1 VVLRP
6 SGFVKIVSPIRKTS
20 ESISFYGGFLDTSD
34 FVIGQ
39 RWVSHSDTGLGLGIV
54 TEISGRRV
62 TLGFPAADEERT
74 YAIDN
79 APLSRIMYQIGE
91 EIETF
96 EGQRFTVRAAEDLGG
111 VLMYY
116 ADDGSEELARIS
128 EVKLSSVVDFSAP
141 HQRLFAGQF
150 DRNGAFRL
158 RMATVR
164 HQDRLRASAAQGL
177 IGARTQH
184 LAHQIYIAHEVATRF
199 APRVLL
205 ADEVGLGKTIEAGLI
220 LHYQLHTQRAKRAL
234 IVVPESLIHQWL
246 VEMLRGF
253 NLRFSIIDQ
262 QRYEAESEFDEL
274 LDGDDTDLDDA
285 ATNPFEAAQL
295 ALCSLDFLRSNEQA
309 QEDAR
314 QAGWDLMVVDEAH
327 HLAWSP
333 EAPSAEYRLIEH
345 LSAASQGLLLL
356 TATPEQVGVASH
368 FARLRLLDPAR
379 FHDLEAF
386 RKEEAQYET
395 INNAVTELHEQGT
408 NLDQRARESLQG
420 WLGGDFDRLMAEAD
434 PVQAVT
440 DALLDRHGTGRV
452 LFRNTRAA
460 IQGFP
465 ERRSRAVPMACP
477 TLYDPSSR
485 HGVQALSPERGVD
498 EEQWLA
504 EDPRV
509 AWLEKT
515 LSSLKPAKV
524 VVICAHASTAIALEH
539 YLQLRAGIRS
549 TAFHEHLS
557 LVERDRA
564 AAYFSDSEQGAHALI
579 CSEIGSEGRNFQFAH
594 HLVLFDL
601 PANPDLL
608 EQRIGRLD
616 RIGQTDLIDIHIP
629 YLEGT
634 VQESQFRWFDEG
646 LNAFAASC
654 SVGVA
659 VQDAVSLQWQQV
671 MDGGDESE
679 LATLIDQSRAEAD
692 RLRELLRN
700 GRDAL
705 IELNSCRPGVA
716 EELIRAIETE
726 ESGDPVRQ
734 YMLDACDILGVDI
747 EDHSEHADILRPG
760 EQYQPGHVTELPEDG
775 LTVTWS
781 RQQAL
786 EREDMAFMSWEHPLV
801 SGIMESVTSSGLGKA
816 ALATMSVKALP
827 AGTLLLEALF
837 TVHCPAPESL
847 QLSRFLPVSPVRLLV
862 DVNGRDLSAT
872 LPHDRLND
880 MCSNIRRRTAQSIVP
895 QIRPQ
900 VETMVDHVERLAEP
914 HLEPLQAA
922 ALDGLRHHLGPEIQ
936 RLESMK
942 RINPAIREEEIAFF
956 REQLTAAESA
966 IGQASLS
973 LEGIRVIVTA

>member
-1 VVLRP
+1 
-6 SGFVKIVSPIRKTS
+6 
-20 ESISFYGGFLDTSD
+20 LDTSE

-39 RWVSHSDTGLGLGIV
+39 RWVSHSDTALGLGIV
-54 TEISGRRV
+54 TDISGRRV

-79 APLSRIMYQIGE
+79 APLSRIIYQIGE

-96 EGQRFTVRAAEDLGG
+96 DGERYTVRAVEDIGG
-111 VLMYY
+111 VLMYH
-116 ADDGSEELARIS
+116 ADDGGENLNQIS
-128 EVKLSSVVDFSAP
+128 EVKLSSLVDFSAP

-158 RMATVR
+158 RMATTQ
-164 HQDRLRASAAQGL
+164 HLDRLRASSAQGL

-184 LAHQIYIAHEVATRF
+184 LPHQIYIAHEVATRY

-220 LHYQLHTQRAKRAL
+220 LHYQLHTNRAHRVL
-234 IVVPESLIHQWL
+234 IVVPDSLMHQWL
-246 VEMLRGF
+246 VEMLRRF
-253 NLRFSIIDQ
+253 NLRFSIVDQ
-262 QRYEAESEFDEL
+262 GRYEAMAEAVDLPDDDDEL
-274 LDGDDTDLDDA
+274 A
-285 ATNPFEAAQL
+285 AADENPFESEQL
-295 ALCSLDFLRSNEQA
+295 VLCSLDFLTASEQA
-309 QEDAR
+309 QADALA
-314 QAGWDLMVVDEAH
+314 AGWDLMVVDEAH

-333 EAPSAEYRLIEH
+333 EAASPEYQLVEQ
-345 LSAASQGLLLL
+345 LSHASSGLLLL

-379 FHDLEAF
+379 FHDLETF
-386 RKEEAQYET
+386 REEEKQYEV
-395 INNAVTELHEQGT
+395 INQVVSHIREQGIAA
-408 NLDQRARESLQG
+408 LSDADRRALKG
-420 WLGGDFDRLMAEAD
+420 WLGDDLERLMSAPE
-434 PVQAVT
+434 PKQAVI

-460 IQGFP
+460 IKGFP
-465 ERRSRAVPMACP
+465 ERHPLPVGLPCP
-477 TLYDPSSR
+477 DLYQDSEAR
-485 HGVQALSPERGVD
+485 HGLNGLTPETAVD

-515 LSSLKPAKV
+515 LTGLKPAKV
-524 VVICAHASTAIALEH
+524 VVICAHASTAMALEH

-549 TAFHEHLS
+549 AAFHEHLS
-557 LVERDRA
+557 LIERDRA
-564 AAYFSDSEQGAHALI
+564 AAYFSDTEQGAQALI

-594 HLVLFDL
+594 HLILFDL

-616 RIGQTDLIDIHIP
+616 RIGQTDTIDIHIP
-629 YLEGT
+629 YLQGT
-634 VQESQFRWFDEG
+634 AQEVQYRWFEEG
-646 LNAFAASC
+646 LNAFNESC

-659 VQDAVSLQWQQV
+659 VHDHVAGQWRAAI
-671 MDGGDESE
+671 DGQTNE
-679 LATLIDQSRAEAD
+679 LPALLEASQAEAE
-692 RLRELLRN
+692 RLRALLRN

-705 IELNSCRPGVA
+705 IELNSCRPDVA
-716 EELIRAIETE
+716 EALISQIESEE
-726 ESGDPVRQ
+726 ESAQVRD
-734 YMLDACDILGVDI
+734 YMMEACDILGVEV
-747 EDHSEHADILRPG
+747 EDHSEHADVLRPG
-760 EQYQPGHVTELPEDG
+760 EQYQAGHVTELPEDG

-801 SGIMESVTSSGLGKA
+801 TGVMESVTSSGLGKA
-816 ALATMSVKALP
+816 ALASMTVKALP
-827 AGTLLLEALF
+827 PGTLLLEALF

-847 QLSRFLPVSPVRLLV
+847 QLSRYLPVSPLRLLV

-880 MCSNIRRRTAQSIVP
+880 MCSNIRRRTAQAIVP

-900 VETMVDHVERLAEP
+900 VETMVDHAERLAEP
-914 HLEPLQAA
+914 HLDPLRTS
-922 ALDGLRHHLGPEIQ
+922 ALAQVREVFGPEIQ
-936 RLESMK
+936 RLEAMK
-942 RINPAIREEEIAFF
+942 KVNPAIRNDEIDFF
-956 REQLTAAESA
+956 REQLEAAETVL
-966 IGQASLS
+966 GQASLS

>member
-1 VVLRP
+1 MD
-6 SGFVKIVSPIRKTS
+6 TS
-20 ESISFYGGFLDTSD
+20 E

-39 RWVSHSDTGLGLGIV
+39 RWVSHSDTALGLGIV
-54 TEISGRRV
+54 TDISGRRV

-79 APLSRIMYQIGE
+79 APLSRIIYQIGE

-96 EGQRFTVRAAEDLGG
+96 DGERYVVRAVEDIGG
-111 VLMYY
+111 VLMYH
-116 ADDGSEELARIS
+116 ADDGSEDLVQIS
-128 EVKLSSVVDFSAP
+128 EVKLSSLVDFSAP

-158 RMATVR
+158 RMATAQ
-164 HQDRLRASAAQGL
+164 HQDRLRASSAQGL

-184 LAHQIYIAHEVATRF
+184 LPHQIYIAHEVAKRY

-220 LHYQLHTQRAKRAL
+220 LHYQLHTSRARRVL
-234 IVVPESLIHQWL
+234 IVVPDSLMHQWL
-246 VEMLRGF
+246 VEMLRRF

-262 QRYEAESEFDEL
+262 GRYEAMEDFDEL
-274 LDGDDTDLDDA
+274 PDEDEELADA
-285 ATNPFEAAQL
+285 DENPFESEQL
-295 ALCSLDFLRSNEQA
+295 ALCSLDFLMSSEQA
-309 QEDAR
+309 QADAIA
-314 QAGWDLMVVDEAH
+314 AGWDLMVVDEAH

-333 EAPSAEYRLIEH
+333 EAASPEYRLVEQ
-345 LSAASQGLLLL
+345 LSAASNGLLLL

-379 FHDLEAF
+379 FHDLETF
-386 RKEEAQYET
+386 REEEKQYEV
-395 INNAVTELHEQGT
+395 INQVVSRIREQGMAT
-408 NLDQRARESLQG
+408 LSGEDREALKG
-420 WLGGDFDRLMAEAD
+420 WLGDELETLMSAQE
-434 PVQAVT
+434 PEQAVI

-460 IQGFP
+460 IKGFP
-465 ERRSRAVPMACP
+465 ERHPLPAELPCP
-477 TLYDPSSR
+477 ELYDGSDNRFGIP
-485 HGVQALSPERGVD
+485 GLAPETAAD

-515 LSSLKPAKV
+515 LSGLKPAKV
-524 VVICAHASTAIALEH
+524 VVICAHASTAMALEN

-549 TAFHEHLS
+549 AAFHEHLS
-557 LVERDRA
+557 LIERDRA
-564 AAYFSDSEQGAHALI
+564 AAYFSDTEQGAQALI

-594 HLVLFDL
+594 HLILFDL

-616 RIGQTDLIDIHIP
+616 RIGQTETIDIHIP
-629 YLEGT
+629 YLQGT
-634 VQESQFRWFDEG
+634 AQEIQYRWFEEG
-646 LNAFAASC
+646 LNAFSESC

-659 VQDAVSLQWQQV
+659 VHEHVAAQWQAAIDGQV
-671 MDGGDESE
+671 
-679 LATLIDQSRAEAD
+679 DQLPSLLDASQTEAE
-692 RLRELLRN
+692 RLRTLLRN

-705 IELNSCRPGVA
+705 IELNSCRPDVA
-716 EELIRAIETE
+716 DELISQIESEE
-726 ESGDPVRQ
+726 ESALVRD
-734 YMLDACDILGVDI
+734 YMIDACDILGVDV
-747 EDHSEHADILRPG
+747 EDHSEHADVLRPG
-760 EQYQPGHVTELPEDG
+760 EQYQAGHVTELPEDG
-775 LTVTWS
+775 LTVTWI

-801 SGIMESVTSSGLGKA
+801 TGVMESVTSSGLGKA
-816 ALATMSVKALP
+816 ALASMTVKALP
-827 AGTLLLEALF
+827 PGTLLLEALF

-847 QLSRFLPVSPVRLLV
+847 QLSRYLPVSPLRLLV

-880 MCSNIRRRTAQSIVP
+880 MCSNIRRRTAQAIVP

-900 VETMVDHVERLAEP
+900 VETMVDHAETLADP
-914 HLEPLQAA
+914 HLEPLRAT
-922 ALDGLRHHLGPEIQ
+922 ALDRVREVFGPEIR
-936 RLESMK
+936 RLEAMK
-942 RINPAIREEEIAFF
+942 QVNQAIRDDEIDFF
-956 REQLTAAESA
+956 REQLAAAETA
-966 IGQASLS
+966 LGQASLS

>member
-1 VVLRP
+1 
-6 SGFVKIVSPIRKTS
+6 
-20 ESISFYGGFLDTSD
+20 
-34 FVIGQ
+34 
-39 RWVSHSDTGLGLGIV
+39 
-54 TEISGRRV
+54 
-62 TLGFPAADEERT
+62 
-74 YAIDN
+74 
-79 APLSRIMYQIGE
+79 M
-91 EIETF
+91 
-96 EGQRFTVRAAEDLGG
+96 VRAVEDLGG

-116 ADDGSEELARIS
+116 ADDGGEDLTRIS
-128 EVKLSSVVDFSAP
+128 EVKLSSAVDFSAP

-184 LAHQIYIAHEVATRF
+184 LQHQIYIAHEVATRF

-220 LHYQLHTQRAKRAL
+220 LHYQLHTQRARRAL
-234 IVVPESLIHQWL
+234 IVVPDSLIHQWL
-246 VEMLRGF
+246 VEMLRRF

-262 QRYEAESEFDEL
+262 GRYDAESMFAEFPDE
-274 LDGDDTDLDDA
+274 DEDVDVDDA
-285 ATNPFEAAQL
+285 AANPFEAEQL
-295 ALCSLDFLRSNEQA
+295 ALCSLDFLMSNEQA
-309 QEDAR
+309 QQDAHE
-314 QAGWDLMVVDEAH
+314 AGWDLMVVDEAH
-327 HLAWSP
+327 HLAWNP
-333 EAPSAEYRLIEH
+333 EAPSPEYQLIER

-386 RKEEAQYET
+386 RKEEEQYET
-395 INNAVTELHEQGT
+395 INNAVAQLNQQGT
-408 NLDQRARESLQG
+408 SLDGIARDSLQA
-420 WLGGDFDRLMAEAD
+420 WLGDDLDRLMSGAD
-434 PVQAVT
+434 PVQSIT

-460 IQGFP
+460 IEGFP
-465 ERRSRAVPMACP
+465 ERNPAAVPLPCP
-477 TLYDPSSR
+477 ALYEPSAR
-485 HGVQALSPERGVD
+485 HGIEALSPEVAVD
-498 EEQWLA
+498 EERWLA

-509 AWLEKT
+509 AWLEQT
-515 LSSLKPAKV
+515 LTRLKPTKV
-524 VVICAHASTAIALEH
+524 VVICAHASTAVALEH

-564 AAYFSDSEQGAHALI
+564 SAYFADDEQGAHALI

-616 RIGQTDLIDIHIP
+616 RIGQTDTIDIHIP

-634 VQESQFRWFDEG
+634 VQASQFRWFDEG

-659 VQDAVSLQWQQV
+659 VQDTVSSQWQRV
-671 MDGGDESE
+671 IDGGAEDD
-679 LATLIDQSRAEAD
+679 LTALIDASRAEAD
-692 RLRELLRN
+692 RLRELLRK

-705 IELNSCRPGVA
+705 IEMNSCRPDVA
-716 EELIRAIETE
+716 EGLIDAIESE
-726 ESGDPVRQ
+726 ESGDQVRQ

-760 EQYQPGHVTELPEDG
+760 EQYQAGHVTELPEDG
-775 LTVTWS
+775 LTVTWN

-816 ALATMSVKALP
+816 ALASMSVKALP
-827 AGTLLLEALF
+827 AGTLLLEALY

-900 VETMVDHVERLAEP
+900 VETMVDHAERLSAP
-914 HLEPLQAA
+914 HLEPLRTA
-922 ALDGLRHHLGPEIQ
+922 ALDGLRQHLEPEIQ

-942 RINPAIREEEIAFF
+942 QVNPAIREEEIAFF
-956 REQLTAAESA
+956 REQLAAAESA